1 MQIGLSGL
9 AMIAVVMIAM
19 IVVVVAMVFTVPVAF
34 MHLPATII
42 MVVVR
47 MAPVGSHVG
56 RPLPDPGDPDI
67 SPAAITPV
75 AVDPGVSFSWHRWPY
90 LIAYGWRRRADVDV
104 DLAECR
110 NG

>member
-1 MQIGLSGL
+1 
-9 AMIAVVMIAM
+9 M
-19 IVVVVAMVFTVPVAF
+19 IVLAVMVVAMVFTVPVAF

-47 MAPVGSHVG
+47 MAPVGSRIG

-67 SPAAITPV
+67 PPAAITPI
-75 AVDPGVSFSWHRWPY
+75 AVDPSIAVSRDRWPY
-90 LIAYGWRRRADVDV
+90 LIAYGWWRRADVDV